1 MNRKRRSFTAALA
14 LFLAA
19 GLFPAVAPAAP
30 KSELWPRWEAHDPA
44 AKQSIDHGAW
54 DRFLGSFVVAGADG
68 INRVAYARAAGNAA
82 GELQGY
88 LDAMAAQPISRF
100 GRAEQKAY
108 WINLYNAL
116 TVKVVID
123 HLPVASIRDID
134 LGGGGFFSS
143 GPWDKKLIDVE
154 GEPVSL
160 NDIEHRILRPI
171 WRDPRLHYALNCAS
185 LGCPNLAVRAY
196 VPERLEEMLIRAA
209 KAYINHSRG
218 VRIVDGEITL
228 SKIYDWYADDFG
240 DEAGL
245 LDHIRQYA
253 SSDLETRL
261 MLAKGIDGYV
271 YDWGLNGVE

>member
-1 MNRKRRSFTAALA
+1 MNRRRRTF
-14 LFLAA
+14 
-19 GLFPAVAPAAP
+19 GLMLGLLLLPAVASAAP
-30 KSELWPRWEAHDPA
+30 KSELWPRWETHDPA
-44 AKQSIDHGAW
+44 AKQTIDHGVW
-54 DRFLGSFVVAGADG
+54 DRFLRAFVRPGADG
-68 INRVAYARAAGNAA
+68 INRVAYAKAKEEGLVALR
-82 GELQGY
+82 GY
-88 LDAMAAQPISRF
+88 LDALAAQPISRF
-100 GRAEQKAY
+100 RRAEQKAF

-143 GPWDKKLIDVE
+143 GPWDKKLIEIE

-185 LGCPNLAVRAY
+185 LGCPNLATRAY
-196 VPERLEEMLIRAA
+196 VPGRLEEMLIQAA
-209 KAYINHSRG
+209 KAYINHPRG
-218 VRIVDGEITL
+218 VRVDNGEITP
-228 SKIYDWYADDFG
+228 SKIYDWYAEDFG
-240 DEAGL
+240 DEQGL
-245 LDHIRQYA
+245 LGHLRQYA

-261 MLAKGIDGYV
+261 MPAKGIGDYD

>member
-1 MNRKRRSFTAALA
+1 MNRYRRAFAAALA
-14 LFLAA
+14 LLW
-19 GLFPAVAPAAP
+19 LPTVVAAAP

-44 AKQSIDHGAW
+44 AKQTIDHGVW
-54 DRFLGSFVVAGADG
+54 DRFLRAFVRPGTDG
-68 INRVAYARAAGNAA
+68 INRVAYAKAKGD
-82 GELQGY
+82 GLVELQGY
-88 LDAMAAQPISRF
+88 LRTMAAQPISRF
-100 GRAEQKAY
+100 ARAQQQAF

-143 GPWDKKLIDVE
+143 GPWDKKLIDIE

-185 LGCPNLAVRAY
+185 LGCRNLATRAY
-196 VPERLEEMLIRAA
+196 VAERLEEMLIQAA
-209 KAYINHSRG
+209 KAYINHPRG
-218 VRIVDGEITL
+218 VRIDNGEITL
-228 SKIYDWYADDFG
+228 SKIYDWYAEDFG
-240 DEAGL
+240 DKQGL
-245 LDHIRQYA
+245 FGHLRQYA

-261 MLAKGIDGYV
+261 MRAKGIDGYE
-271 YDWGLNGVE
+271 YDWRLNGVE